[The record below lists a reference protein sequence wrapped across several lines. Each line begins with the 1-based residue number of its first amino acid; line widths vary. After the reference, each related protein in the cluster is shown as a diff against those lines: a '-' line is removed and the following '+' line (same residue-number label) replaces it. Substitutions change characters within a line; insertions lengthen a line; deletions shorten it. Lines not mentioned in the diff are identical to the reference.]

1 MTSYFGRTGL
11 FKATV
16 SHVVVVVVV
25 SLVTMV
31 MRLAV
36 ILNQVLV
43 LSLFE
48 FRGCMG
54 SVR

>member
-16 SHVVVVVVV
+16 SHVVVVVV